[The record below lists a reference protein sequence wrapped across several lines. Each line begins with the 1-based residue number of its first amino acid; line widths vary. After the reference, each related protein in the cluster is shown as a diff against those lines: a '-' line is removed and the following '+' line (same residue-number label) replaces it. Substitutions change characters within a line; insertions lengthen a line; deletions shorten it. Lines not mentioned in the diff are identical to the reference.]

1 LNSRPTIILALVV
14 SLYVLGI
21 PSQAI
26 ALGTPTAY
34 PSTNH
39 SYSSTNDS
47 FKVQGASQHQLTKVP
62 LFLHI
67 VNANSGVSISRAL
80 VWFDG
85 FLAGSADSFGVLG
98 ISVTHPSS
106 GHTYVVSAGGYQVEK
121 GTITIG
127 ANSDG
132 HFTVRLTPNAPRE

>member
-1 LNSRPTIILALVV
+1 MNSRQTIILALVV

-34 PSTNH
+34 PSTN
-39 SYSSTNDS
+39 DS
-47 FKVQGASQHQLTKVP
+47 FKVQGASQPQLMKVP

-67 VNANSGVSISRAL
+67 VNTNSGVSISGAL

-98 ISVTHPSS
+98 ISVTRPSS